1 MMKTR
6 GPVCCGQGDRVPGST
21 QEELKIGP
29 PKTHSS
35 EEGCKKGRYKKFCEP
50 AGISSFKNKLETRE
64 NAAKVIR

>member
-6 GPVCCGQGDRVPGST
+6 GPVCCGQGDGVPGST
-21 QEELKIGP
+21 QEELKIEP